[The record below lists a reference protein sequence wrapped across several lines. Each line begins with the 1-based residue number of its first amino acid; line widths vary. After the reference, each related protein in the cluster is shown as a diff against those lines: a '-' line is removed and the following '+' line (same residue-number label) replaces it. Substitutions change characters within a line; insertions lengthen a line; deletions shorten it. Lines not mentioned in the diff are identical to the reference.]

1 MGRLFSAEKMSNEKI
16 QGTISRVF
24 APLVYRMPVMRP
36 WASRR
41 HSGRVSRIVIPTMGP
56 ENLPFWMD
64 FTPSLST
71 VLCVA
76 GLSVLAAAIAGG
88 LPAWH
93 ASVQARPDRR
103 HAVVRI
109 ASDRLGHTPS
119 PGPAVR
125 GQRQRHDQHD
135 SNSEAI
141 GPRTRH
147 Q

>member
-1 MGRLFSAEKMSNEKI
+1 
-16 QGTISRVF
+16 
-24 APLVYRMPVMRP
+24 MPVMRP

-88 LPAWH
+88 LRRMKMS
-93 ASVQARPDRR
+93 ASNVVCFETFRQERDSRRSQGREGENVATESAPFQARLAGVLLSARQIEHRR
-103 HAVVRI
+103 RMLEFG
-109 ASDRLGHTPS
+109 RQLGTTTVAPIS
-119 PGPAVR
+119 RPMAM
-125 GQRQRHDQHD
+125 
-135 SNSEAI
+135 
-141 GPRTRH
+141 
-147 Q
+147 

>member
-1 MGRLFSAEKMSNEKI
+1 
-16 QGTISRVF
+16 
-24 APLVYRMPVMRP
+24 
-36 WASRR
+36 
-41 HSGRVSRIVIPTMGP
+41 MGP

>member
-1 MGRLFSAEKMSNEKI
+1 MS
-16 QGTISRVF
+16 
-24 APLVYRMPVMRP
+24 VMRP

>member
-1 MGRLFSAEKMSNEKI
+1 
-16 QGTISRVF
+16 
-24 APLVYRMPVMRP
+24 
-36 WASRR
+36 
-41 HSGRVSRIVIPTMGP
+41 MGP

-103 HAVVRI
+103 HAVVFGSRQI
-109 ASDRLGHTPS
+109 ASATLHPLALLYVASGSAMISTIRIPK
-119 PGPAVR
+119 P
-125 GQRQRHDQHD
+125 
-135 SNSEAI
+135 
-141 GPRTRH
+141 
-147 Q
+147 